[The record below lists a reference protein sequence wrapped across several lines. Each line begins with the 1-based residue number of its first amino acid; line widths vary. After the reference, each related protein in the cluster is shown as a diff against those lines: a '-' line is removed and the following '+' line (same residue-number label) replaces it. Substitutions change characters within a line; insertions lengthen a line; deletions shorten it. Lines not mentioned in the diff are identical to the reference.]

1 MQQSLCEPCNIT
13 QSAFQSNAVKT
24 KTKVTAMAS
33 QKKGNI
39 TRNQSRLE
47 VNTCKRPEVQK
58 NARNRVLIDFGF
70 ASDWLRGWCKI
81 SGPITEHIQV
91 KRSQSW
97 ITFDT
102 QLKIA
107 QGQIAQGQIAYRKL
121 LYPERFLAFLLRH
134 ILCLSKGTVGL
145 IYILN
150 PNSKNF
156 QHTETNVGDTAID
169 TIFLGSKIF

>member
-1 MQQSLCEPCNIT
+1 
-13 QSAFQSNAVKT
+13 
-24 KTKVTAMAS
+24 MAS

-70 ASDWLRGWCKI
+70 ASDWLRGWRKI
-81 SGPITEHIQV
+81 SGPITEHTQA

-107 QGQIAQGQIAYRKL
+107 QGQIAWGQIAQGQIAYRKL
-121 LYPERFLAFLLRH
+121 LYLERFLAFLLRH

-150 PNSKNF
+150 PNSENF